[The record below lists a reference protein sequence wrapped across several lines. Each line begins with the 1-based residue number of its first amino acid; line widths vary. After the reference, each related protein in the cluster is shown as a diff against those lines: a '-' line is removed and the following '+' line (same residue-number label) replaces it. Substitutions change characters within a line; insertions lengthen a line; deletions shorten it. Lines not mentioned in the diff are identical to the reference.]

1 MLERVRIYEIAK
13 ELNMSAKDILDKA
26 KEMDIE
32 VKSAQSVVTMEQA
45 EDLANFIMNG
55 DSLNLSN
62 KNNKIKTQEDSM
74 ENNNRKVDLDKKEQQ
89 LKDYHQKLLK
99 EKDEFQKKQE
109 EFEAYKK
116 SEERKLQEKLIQD
129 EINHKTKLEELKI
142 KEITKLK
149 EEFLASLQDE
159 YSKISSN
166 LDDLTQKEMK
176 LIQWQQEL
184 DNAKKMFEKEKELF
198 ESQKELLLNEYKQE
212 LEKEKE
218 IFHNRQEEERVKKL
232 EDINNTIENLYKEKE
247 NEINTQAEQLREQE
261 AVLKTKIAEV
271 QAKAKAL
278 DSQSELVYNQ
288 EKEKVEE
295 EIKTY
300 QDKVESFE
308 MQNQVL
314 REELTDLREELNQY
328 EKFEDR
334 DLPREIEEKREE
346 INRLSKLLDEAIKI
360 KNDLKIEL
368 DQTNRENEEKR
379 KELYIENENLKKSIE
394 DTERLRSDN
403 EILKEKENSQKNH
416 IEFLQGENKD
426 LNDRLQS
433 IYSDGTE
440 IEERIKDIKEK
451 PYKKIQ
457 LNSQISTL
465 DEIKYLDSIQANM
478 KEYGVEYP
486 RRLLNAFHTALKSA
500 EFSPLTVLSGV
511 SGTGKSELP
520 KLYSH
525 FGGFNFLAE
534 AVQPTWDSPASM
546 IGYYNTIDR
555 KFDSTNILKFLIQ
568 TSLSKKESS
577 FGLKES
583 MNMILLDEMNLA
595 HIELYFAEFL
605 SKFEQRRGS
614 KEGDINIDIQLGTAL
629 IHKLPLDRNMLWIGT
644 MNEDETTKSL
654 SDKVLDRAFSINFPR
669 PTELRSRAK
678 LKSLEDIKPFEY
690 LHRDTWNKWI
700 QKESLFTGE
709 RSEAIQKYKEISNNI
724 NEYLAPTGRAI
735 GHRVWQ
741 SMEYYISN
749 HPSVRN
755 NLDNEDE
762 FIKNIKLAFEDQ
774 LVQKIMPKLRGIEV
788 HGKEKDA
795 LMSIKEILNQEDFA
809 ITEDF
814 ELSMDNPYGQF
825 IWNSANYLKED

>member
-1 MLERVRIYEIAK
+1 MNISIKDFALKIGVEKDKVIQVVKLLGIKKTILDDEAQKQIVEELNKGEEKVVDEK
-13 ELNMSAKDILDKA
+13 ELKLKQFHEKIVQERDKL
-26 KEMDIE
+26 K
-32 VKSAQSVVTMEQA
+32 
-45 EDLANFIMNG
+45 
-55 DSLNLSN
+55 
-62 KNNKIKTQEDSM
+62 QE
-74 ENNNRKVDLDKKEQQ
+74 
-89 LKDYHQKLLK
+89 
-99 EKDEFQKKQE
+99 QE

-142 KEITKLK
+142 KEIMKLK
-149 EEFLASLQDE
+149 EEFLASIQDE
-159 YSKISSN
+159 YSKVSSK

-176 LIQWQQEL
+176 LIEWQQEL
-184 DNAKKMFEKEKELF
+184 DNAKKMFEKNKELF
-198 ESQKELLLNEYKQE
+198 ESQKEALLNEYKQE

-218 IFHNRQEEERVKKL
+218 IFHNHLEEERVKKL
-232 EDINNTIENLYKEKE
+232 EEINNTIKNLYKEKE
-247 NEINTQAEQLREQE
+247 NEINKKVEELREQE
-261 AVLKTKIAEV
+261 VTLKTKIAIIE
-271 QAKAKAL
+271 AKEKDL
-278 DSQSELVYNQ
+278 DLKSERIYNQ
-288 EKEKVEE
+288 EKKKVQE

-300 QDKVESFE
+300 LANADFFEEENEKLREKLMDLERDRNYSEIMETRDLLQELQDK
-308 MQNQVL
+308 QH
-314 REELTDLREELNQY
+314 
-328 EKFEDR
+328 
-334 DLPREIEEKREE
+334 EIS
-346 INRLSKLLDEAIKI
+346 RLSKLFDETVNIKNNIQLELDEKKI
-360 KNDLKIEL
+360 NFE
-368 DQTNRENEEKR
+368 
-379 KELYIENENLKKSIE
+379 
-394 DTERLRSDN
+394 
-403 EILKEKENSQKNH
+403 KEKQEFEYERTKLLEDNLQTQTVKSTNIILEDKILSRENH

-426 LNDRLQS
+426 LNERLQS
-433 IYSDGTE
+433 IYSDKTGTE
-440 IEERIKDIKEK
+440 ERLKGIESEILNQ
-451 PYKKIQ
+451 PYSNIQ
-457 LNSQISTL
+457 ETSNVNIT
-465 DEIKYLDSIQANM
+465 DEIRYLDSIQNNID
-478 KEYGVEYP
+478 KYYGIEKAFP
-486 RRLLNAFHTALKSA
+486 KRLLYAFHTALKSA
-500 EFSPLTVLSGV
+500 DFSPLTVLSGV

-568 TSLSKKESS
+568 TSLSKDESP

-583 MNMILLDEMNLA
+583 MNMILLDEMNLS

-605 SKFEQRRGS
+605 SKFEKKRGS
-614 KEGDINIDIQLGTAL
+614 KEGEVNIDIQLG
-629 IHKLPLDRNMLWIGT
+629 IGFNHPLPLDRNMLWIGT

-669 PTELRSRAK
+669 PTELKSRAK

-690 LHRDTWNKWI
+690 LHRDTWDKWI

-741 SMEYYISN
+741 SMEFYISN
-749 HPSVRN
+749 HPLVRN

-788 HGKEKDA
+788 HGDEKKA
-795 LMSIKEILNQEDFA
+795 LYDIRTLLEHHEFG

-814 ELSMDNPYGQF
+814 KLAMENPYKQF
-825 IWNSANYLKED
+825 IWNSAEYLKKED

>member
-1 MLERVRIYEIAK
+1 MNISIKDFALKIGVEKDKVIQVVKLLGIKKTILDDEAQKQIVEELNKGEEKVVDEK
-13 ELNMSAKDILDKA
+13 ELKLKQFHEKIVQERDK
-26 KEMDIE
+26 
-32 VKSAQSVVTMEQA
+32 
-45 EDLANFIMNG
+45 L
-55 DSLNLSN
+55 
-62 KNNKIKTQEDSM
+62 
-74 ENNNRKVDLDKKEQQ
+74 
-89 LKDYHQKLLK
+89 
-99 EKDEFQKKQE
+99 KQE
-109 EFEAYKK
+109 QEKFEAYKK

-149 EEFLASLQDE
+149 EEFLASIQNE

-176 LIQWQQEL
+176 LIEWQQEL
-184 DNAKKMFEKEKELF
+184 DNAKKMFEKDQELF
-198 ESQKELLLNEYKQE
+198 ESRKEVLLNEYKQE

-218 IFHNRQEEERVKKL
+218 IFHNQLEEERVKKL

-271 QAKAKAL
+271 QAKEKAL

-288 EKEKVEE
+288 EKEKVQE

-334 DLPREIEEKREE
+334 DLPREIEEKRDE
-346 INRLSKLLDEAIKI
+346 ISRLSKLLDEAIKI

-403 EILKEKENSQKNH
+403 EILKEKENSHKNH

-426 LNDRLQS
+426 LNERLQS

-457 LNSQISTL
+457 LNSQINTL
-465 DEIKYLDSIQANM
+465 DETKYLDSIQANM

-500 EFSPLTVLSGV
+500 EFSPLSVLSGV

-568 TSLSKKESS
+568 TSLSKNESP

-614 KEGDINIDIQLGTAL
+614 KDGDVNIDIQLGTAL

-669 PTELRSRAK
+669 PTELKSRAK
-678 LKSLEDIKPFEY
+678 LKSLEDIQPFEY
-690 LHRDTWNKWI
+690 LHRDTWDKWI
-700 QKESLFTGE
+700 QKESLFIGD
-709 RSEAIQKYKEISNNI
+709 RSEAIQKYKEISNKI

-741 SMEYYISN
+741 SMEYYINN
-749 HPSVRN
+749 HPLVRN
-755 NLDNEDE
+755 NLKNEDE

-825 IWNSANYLKED
+825 IWNSAEYLKKED

>member
-1 MLERVRIYEIAK
+1 MNISIKNFAEEIGVEK
-13 ELNMSAKDILDKA
+13 EKIIKVVKLLGIKKTILNDEEQQQIIEELNKGEEKIVDEKKLKLKQYHKKIIQERDKL
-26 KEMDIE
+26 K
-32 VKSAQSVVTMEQA
+32 
-45 EDLANFIMNG
+45 
-55 DSLNLSN
+55 
-62 KNNKIKTQEDSM
+62 QE
-74 ENNNRKVDLDKKEQQ
+74 
-89 LKDYHQKLLK
+89 
-99 EKDEFQKKQE
+99 QE
-109 EFEAYKK
+109 EFEAYKQ
-116 SEERKLQEKLIQD
+116 SEEQKLQEKLIQD
-129 EINHKTKLEELKI
+129 EINYKTKLEELKI

-149 EEFLASLQDE
+149 DEFLASIQDE
-159 YSKISSN
+159 YSKVN
-166 LDDLTQKEMK
+166 AQLDELTQKEMK
-176 LIQWQQEL
+176 LIKWQQDL
-184 DNAKKMFEKEKELF
+184 DNAKKIFEKDKELF
-198 ESQKELLLNEYKQE
+198 ESQREVLLNEYKQE

-218 IFHNRQEEERVKKL
+218 IFHNQFEEERVKKL
-232 EDINNTIENLYKEKE
+232 EEINSTIKNLYKEKE
-247 NEINTQAEQLREQE
+247 HEINLQAEELREQE
-261 AVLKTKIAEV
+261 AILKTKIAEI
-271 QAKAKAL
+271 QAKEKAL
-278 DSQSELVYNQ
+278 DSQSELIYTK
-288 EKEKVEE
+288 EKEKVQE
-295 EIKTY
+295 EIKNY
-300 QDKVESFE
+300 QATIKSFE
-308 MQNQVL
+308 IQNQGL
-314 REELTDLREELNQY
+314 REQLTDLRDELNQY
-328 EKFEDR
+328 EKFKDR
-334 DLPREIEEKREE
+334 DLPRELNEKQQE
-346 INRLSKLLDEAIKI
+346 IIR
-360 KNDLKIEL
+360 
-368 DQTNRENEEKR
+368 
-379 KELYIENENLKKSIE
+379 LKKSLE
-394 DTERLRSDN
+394 EVVSQKNNVLANYDKMTLEYD
-403 EILKEKENSQKNH
+403 KEKEDLLNTIQILRTNIKETDALRSQNILLEDKVLSQENH
-416 IEFLQGENKD
+416 IKFLQGENKD
-426 LNDRLQS
+426 LNERLQT

-451 PYKKIQ
+451 PYKEIR
-457 LNSQISTL
+457 LDTPISIT

-555 KFDSTNILKFLIQ
+555 KFDATNILKFLVQ
-568 TSLSKKESS
+568 SSLSKDESP

-605 SKFEQRRGS
+605 SKFELRRGS
-614 KEGDINIDIQLGTAL
+614 NEGEVNIDIQLGTAL

-669 PTELRSRAK
+669 PTELKSRTK

-690 LHRDTWNKWI
+690 LDRNTWDKWI
-700 QKESLFTGE
+700 HKESLFVGKK
-709 RSEAIQKYKEISNNI
+709 SEAIQRYKEISNNI

-749 HPSVRN
+749 HPDVIQNFDN
-755 NLDNEDE
+755 NDDE
-762 FIKNIKLAFEDQ
+762 LSKKIKLAFEDQ

-795 LMSIKEILNQEDFA
+795 LMSIKNILNQNDFA

-814 ELSMDNPYGQF
+814 ELSMENPYGQF